1 MWLNI
6 GILLNN
12 CFALSSII
20 RHRVVDVDNE
30 AENKVQKFLSQTNS
44 QIKEAFTY
52 LKNFMTNLRENTTEK
67 EFEENLTDYLIRIT
81 ELANSLLQPI

>member
-1 MWLNI
+1 M
-6 GILLNN
+6 NN